1 MSPLGILTFRKFSL
15 QLGKFCGTASFE
27 SAIVNDEWEVMRM

>member
-15 QLGKFCGTASFE
+15 ELGKFCGIASFG
-27 SAIVNDEWEVMRM
+27 SVMVNDEWEVMRM

>member
-15 QLGKFCGTASFE
+15 QLGKFCGTARFE
-27 SAIVNDEWEVMRM
+27 SVMVNDELEVMRM